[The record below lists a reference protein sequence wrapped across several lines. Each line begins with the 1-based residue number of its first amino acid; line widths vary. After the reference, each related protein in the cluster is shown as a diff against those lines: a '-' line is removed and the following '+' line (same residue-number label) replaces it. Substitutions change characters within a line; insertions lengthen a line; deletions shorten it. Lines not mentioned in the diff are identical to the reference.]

1 MDIGHVNYAV
11 NKKRQEQYKNNVV
24 FLFVFPVTV
33 YTQTKN
39 SWKKYK
45 MHKYLKEI
53 AKDLNPSFARWDE
66 PKVREYDGVEVIG
79 RPTRGFG
86 DGSFEYA
93 GKLMNPEPWDTYLN
107 MLLYKKRAEKIASEE
122 LGRKIKFTFCL
133 CGLYPTGMVSVP
145 HHSDTVPTLDDI
157 VLSFSFGA
165 PRVFEWNEYGYNI
178 KKESNTSE
186 IEIYGTHNKT
196 TTRYLL
202 SHGDALI
209 FDGRSQMTST
219 HAVPILENVGQRI
232 NLTFRSGL

>member
-1 MDIGHVNYAV
+1 
-11 NKKRQEQYKNNVV
+11 
-24 FLFVFPVTV
+24 
-33 YTQTKN
+33 
-39 SWKKYK
+39 
-45 MHKYLKEI
+45 MHKYLKE
-53 AKDLNPSFARWDE
+53 AVKDFNPSFAYWDE

-122 LGRKIKFTFCL
+122 LGRNIKFTFCL

-165 PRVFEWNEYGYNI
+165 PRVFEWDQYSYDI
-178 KKESNTSE
+178 KPKTNTSRVNFSGKYDKGSE
-186 IEIYGTHNKT
+186 VWIKT
-196 TTRYLL
+196 TKRYIL
-202 SHGDALI
+202 SHGDAIL
-209 FDGRSQMTST
+209 FDGESQMTST

>member
-1 MDIGHVNYAV
+1 
-11 NKKRQEQYKNNVV
+11 
-24 FLFVFPVTV
+24 
-33 YTQTKN
+33 
-39 SWKKYK
+39 
-45 MHKYLKEI
+45 MHKYLKE
-53 AKDLNPSFARWDE
+53 AVKDFNPSFAYWDE
-66 PKVREYDGVEVIG
+66 PKVREYGGVQVVG

-93 GKLMNPEPWDTYLN
+93 GKLMNPEPWDNSLN

-133 CGLYPTGMVSVP
+133 CGLYKSGMVSVP
-145 HHSDTVPTLDDI
+145 HHTDTVPTLDDI

-165 PRVFEWNEYGYNI
+165 PRVFEWNEYGYDI

-186 IEIYGTHNKT
+186 TLEHRLKIWEDKPIQ

-209 FDGRSQMTST
+209 FDGHSQMRST
-219 HAVPILENVGQRI
+219 HAVPKLENVGERI